1 MTKNQEAN
9 DHVITNHVTINCK
22 NLEIREKKNR
32 KGMIELTTEVQMIP
46 ESGITGSQIEI
57 NQEKV
62 DHVIEEAEKETSEKG
77 KVGCVPNETD

>member
-1 MTKNQEAN
+1 
-9 DHVITNHVTINCK
+9 
-22 NLEIREKKNR
+22 
-32 KGMIELTTEVQMIP
+32 MIP

>member
-1 MTKNQEAN
+1 MTKNHEAN
-9 DHVITNHVTINCK
+9 DHVKTNHVTINYK
-22 NLEIREKKNR
+22 NLEIGEKKKNR
-32 KGMIELTTEVQMIP
+32 KGMIEITTEVQMIL
-46 ESGITGSQIEI
+46 ESGSQIEI